1 MLQVSNLSIHF
12 NGIYLFDNVSFI
24 IRAKDKIGL
33 VGRNGTGKT
42 TLLKIIAGIQEPEK
56 GIITKPN
63 DYKIGYLRQEMDI
76 KSELTVYDETK
87 SALTE
92 IQDLE
97 ALVEGLSTEIAY
109 FPDHNSPEYLKK
121 IEHLAVANERLKIL
135 GAYSIDAEI
144 EKVLLG
150 LGFSQ
155 QDFTKPVSSFSGGWQ
170 MRIEL
175 AKILL
180 IKPNCILLDEP
191 TNHLDID
198 SIQWLE
204 NFLKNYYGA
213 VVIVSHDKTF
223 LDNITNRTFE
233 LSKGKLIDLDL
244 KFSEFVEA
252 RRKQKQE
259 QAEAAKA
266 QQKQIA
272 ETERFIERFRS
283 KATLASRVQ
292 SKIKALEK
300 IEIIEVEEDDN
311 SLINIKFPEP
321 PRSSRL
327 VVEAKNLTK
336 KYGEKL
342 VFSNVDFTLE
352 RGEKVAFVGRNGEG
366 KTTFSKILA
375 NTETYDGDLIFGT
388 NVNIGYYAQHRSL
401 MLDEN
406 ATVFE
411 IIDSAATGEMRT
423 KVRSL
428 LGAFLFS
435 GDAVYKKVKVLSG
448 GEKSRLALAK
458 LLLEPINFLILDEPT
473 NHLDMLAKDVLKN
486 ALLSFTGSLIVVSHD
501 RDFLKDLTQ
510 KTYHFAN
517 TKIKEY
523 LGSIDDYIQKI
534 NVENLKEIERKDTQ
548 AEIKSSHITNSQLE
562 RIRKKELQREENKL
576 RKQITECEQEISA
589 LEEQIAEIDKLFEDP
604 DFYTNRELSIQ
615 KRNEYNLLRQRLDEK
630 ITHWEELESKLSELK

>member
-1 MLQVSNLSIHF
+1 MLQVNNLSIQF
-12 NGIYLFDNVSFI
+12 NGKFLFNNVNFI
-24 IRAKDKIGL
+24 IRPNDRIGL
-33 VGRNGTGKT
+33 IGRNGTGKT
-42 TLLKIIAGIQEPEK
+42 TLLRIIAGLQEPEQ
-56 GIITKPN
+56 GTVSKPN

-76 KSELTVYDETK
+76 NSTLSVFEETK

-92 IQDLE
+92 ILE
-97 ALVEGLSTEIAY
+97 LEEKINCLTKEISQY
-109 FPDHNSPEYLKK
+109 KDHTSDEYIKK
-121 IEHLAVANERLKIL
+121 IEKLSIANERLKIL

-144 EKVLLG
+144 EKVLIG
-150 LGFSQ
+150 LGFKTE
-155 QDFTKPVSSFSGGWQ
+155 DFHRPISSFSGGWQ
-170 MRIEL
+170 MRVEL

-180 IKPNCILLDEP
+180 SKPDCILLDEP

-204 NFLKNYYGA
+204 NFLKNYFGA
-213 VVIVSHDKTF
+213 IVIVSHDKTF

-233 LSKGKLIDLDL
+233 LSLGKLISLDL
-244 KFSEFVEA
+244 KYSDFIQA
-252 RRKQKQE
+252 RKKQKEE
-259 QAEAAKA
+259 QIAAAKA

-300 IEIIEVEEDDN
+300 MEIIEVEEEDN
-311 SLINIKFPEP
+311 SVINIKFPDP

-327 VVEAKNLTK
+327 VVETKNLSK
-336 KYGEKL
+336 KYGENL
-342 VFSNVDFTLE
+342 VLDNINFSLE
-352 RGEKVAFVGRNGEG
+352 RGERVAFVGRNGEG

-375 NTETYDGDLIFGT
+375 NTESYEGELIFGT

-411 IIDSAATGEMRT
+411 IIDNAATGEMRT

-435 GDAVYKKVKVLSG
+435 GDAIYKKVKVLSG
-448 GEKSRLALAK
+448 GEKSRLALAR
-458 LLLEPINFLILDEPT
+458 LLLEPVNFLILDEPT

-486 ALLSFTGSLIVVSHD
+486 ALLTFSGSMIIVSHD

-517 TKIKEY
+517 TKIKEF
-523 LGSIDDYIQKI
+523 LGTIDDYLLKI
-534 NVENLKEIERKDTQ
+534 NAENLKEIEKKDIVKYKN
-548 AEIKSSHITNSQLE
+548 EISNSQLE
-562 RIRKKELQREENKL
+562 RLRKKELQREENKL
-576 RKQITECEQEISA
+576 RKKIIECENEIA
-589 LEEQIAEIDKLFEDP
+589 VLEEKIAEIDKMFSDP
-604 DFYTNRELSIQ
+604 DFFSNSELSL
-615 KRNEYNLLRQRLDEK
+615 KMRNEYNKLRSQLNEK
-630 ITHWEELESKLSELK
+630 LVLWENLENELAELNKI

>member
-1 MLQVSNLSIHF
+1 MLQVNNLSIQF
-12 NGIYLFDNVSFI
+12 NGNYLFDNVSFI
-24 IRAKDKIGL
+24 IRPTDKIGL
-33 VGRNGTGKT
+33 IGRNGTGKS
-42 TLLKIIAGIQEPEK
+42 TLFKIIAGLQEPEK
-56 GIITKPN
+56 GTVSKPN
-63 DYKIGYLRQEMDI
+63 DYRIGYLPQEMDI
-76 KSELTVYDETK
+76 HSSMSVFDETK

-92 IQDLE
+92 IQELE
-97 ALVEGLSTEIAY
+97 KLVDNLTIEIAEY
-109 FPDHNSPEYLKK
+109 SNHQSVEYLKK
-121 IEHLAVANERLKIL
+121 IEKLSAANERLKIL
-135 GAYSIDAEI
+135 GAFSIDAEI

-155 QDFTKPVSSFSGGWQ
+155 NDLQRPLSSFSGGWQ
-170 MRIEL
+170 MRVEL

-180 IKPNCILLDEP
+180 TKPNCILLDEP

-198 SIQWLE
+198 SVQWLE
-204 NFLKNYYGA
+204 EFLSGYYGA
-213 VVIVSHDKTF
+213 IVIISHDKSF

-233 LSKGKLIDLDL
+233 LSRGKLIDLDL
-244 KFSEFVEA
+244 KFSDFLEA
-252 RRKQKQE
+252 RKKQREE
-259 QAEAAKA
+259 QIAAAKA

-292 SKIKALEK
+292 SKIKSLEK
-300 IEIIEVEEDDN
+300 MEVIEIEEEDNATLD
-311 SLINIKFPEP
+311 IRFPEP

-327 VVEAKNLTK
+327 IVEAKNLTK
-336 KYGEKL
+336 KYGEKIVL
-342 VFSNVDFTLE
+342 ENVNFVLE

-375 NTETYDGDLIFGT
+375 NTESYEGELIFG
-388 NVNIGYYAQHRSL
+388 NNLCVGYYAQHRSM

-411 IIDSAATGEMRT
+411 IIDSAATGDMRT

-435 GDAVYKKVKVLSG
+435 GDSVYKKVKVLSG

-473 NHLDMLAKDVLKN
+473 NHLDMLAKDILKS
-486 ALLSFTGSLIVVSHD
+486 ALVNYSGSLIIVSHD

-517 TKIKEY
+517 KSIEEY
-523 LGSIDDYIQKI
+523 LGSIDDYLLKI
-534 NVENLKEIERKDTQ
+534 KVDNLKEIERKTILTQ
-548 AEIKSSHITNSQLE
+548 NSTNIQTQTQLD
-562 RIRKKELQREENKL
+562 RIRKKELQRQENKL
-576 RKQITECEQEISA
+576 KKLIADCEHQISL
-589 LEEQIAEIDKLFEDP
+589 LEEQISEIEQLFSDP
-604 DFYTNRELSIQ
+604 DFFSNKELSIE
-615 KRNEYNLLRQRLDEK
+615 KRNQYNNFREQLNQKYAE
-630 ITHWEELESKLSELK
+630 WEELESKLMNL